1 MKYLFKTIIRNFR
14 RKPVT
19 NFINLLGLAI
29 SFTLVIILSVYCYSE
44 ITTDQFHRN
53 VDRIYLF
60 GTQEGDIYSPGI
72 LKENI
77 DSKIPAVES
86 TVRIGGTWDA
96 PVFQTLNREPITSDL
111 IFADDNFFKLFT
123 YKCLEGD
130 LESALKEP
138 LSVVIS
144 KSLSLKLF
152 GKEEPLGK
160 TIKLNNDKNLTVSAV
175 IEEPKANSCLVFSA
189 IASIA
194 TRKIV
199 QENGGEYT
207 DWGWSDFQTFVLLKK
222 GVNPDATQKI
232 ILSLFPQ
239 ENQDHIRD
247 TKLIPLKKIYFSKAS
262 LLGDKYL
269 ITGDRKRVMILVL
282 VAILVLVIAL
292 VNFLNISSSQ
302 WQEKIRQTGVLKVIG
317 ARQSAIFINILAESF
332 IFFFASLLISIY
344 LVSSFSQLILN
355 YTGIHYSQKITSSA
369 GFIAISL
376 GAILILSVIF
386 SIIPALRI
394 ASSPAVDNL
403 KNRVKTGAGRLSFR
417 GFLVMMQ
424 FIIAIALIA
433 FTVLVQKQVRFGNT
447 SLGFNHENILSIK
460 LTDQLSQKKDV
471 LKNMLAGKPG
481 IRKFSFSQYFPGKF
495 ISEWQ
500 NELIQ
505 NGDKKVITFNTFSA
519 DASFFEMLDLQLIM
533 GRLYTDNL
541 STDKKKIVVNETFL
555 HDNNILNPLGATITT
570 GGNNSEIIGV
580 VKDFHFKSVDQ
591 PITPLAIRNDASAS
605 YCLAT
610 IQTGDFTSLRDLV
623 NNIKKMASEL
633 SPSFPV
639 EISFLDQAVQ
649 NMYQSEIRFRRAFSL
664 LAFFAI
670 VLCSL
675 GILAMSLFACQKR
688 VKEIGIRKVN
698 GAKISEILIMLNRDF
713 VKWVGIA
720 FVVACPVAWYAGHAW
735 LKGFAYKTDLSWW
748 IFALGGLM
756 ALGIAL
762 LTVSWQSWRAATRN
776 PVEALRYE

>member
-14 RKPVT
+14 RKPIT

-86 TVRIGGTWDA
+86 TLRIGGTWDA
-96 PVFQTLNREPITSDL
+96 PVFQTMNREPITSDL

-207 DWGWSDFQTFVLLKK
+207 DWGWSDFQTFVMLKK
-222 GVNPDATQKI
+222 GVNPDAAQKI
-232 ILSLFPQ
+232 IHSLFPQ

-344 LVSSFSQLILN
+344 LVSSFSQFILN

-376 GAILILSVIF
+376 GVILILSVIF

-394 ASSPAVDNL
+394 ASSRAVDNL
-403 KNRVKTGAGRLSFR
+403 KNRVKTGAGRQSFR

-447 SLGFNHENILSIK
+447 SLGFNHDNILSIK

-481 IRKFSFSQYFPGKF
+481 IRKFCFSQYFPGKF

-519 DASFFEMLDLQLIM
+519 DANFFEMLDLQLIM

-610 IQTGDFTSLRDLV
+610 IQAGDFTSLSDLV
-623 NNIKKMASEL
+623 NNIKKTASEL

-698 GAKISEILIMLNRDF
+698 GARISEILIMLNSDF

-720 FVVACPVAWYAGHAW
+720 FVVACPVAFYAGHAW

-748 IFALGGLM
+748 IFVLGGLM